1 VTRAFRRHHW
11 QVREA
16 RQVVS
21 NLLHGEISEMQA
33 RSIRYQMTIAKL
45 RLPLASE
52 IEEFGFDEA
61 PVTRPRCATSLAGS
75 VSSSSATWR

>member
-1 VTRAFRRHHW
+1 
-11 QVREA
+11 
-16 RQVVS
+16 
-21 NLLHGEISEMQA
+21 MQA